1 MSWGNLGAAPG
12 AQPTSAQPTGAPI
25 FANQPGPLSLGT
37 VAAGAVQGQAGANPN
52 GASAY
57 FNAGF
62 ESIMAAVSRGEVS
75 LNQIIAGSNQYGG
88 LNNGNGGQP
97 SNMAGNPTLMQ
108 AISQSTVAQNA
119 TNAIGVVCGP
129 GVGVGN
135 ALTGIGGAPS
145 GNSGLNGTTIDP
157 AGAGSCTS
165 FSGTQAIDAKQ
176 MVNAAGVALVSP
188 PQYGGS

>member
-62 ESIMAAVSRGEVS
+62 ESIMAAVSRGEIS
-75 LNQIIAGSNQYGG
+75 LNQVIAAGNQFGGVAGQAGSQ
-88 LNNGNGGQP
+88 L
-97 SNMAGNPTLMQ
+97 GNPTLLQ
-108 AISQSTVAQNA
+108 AFSQSAVAQNA

-129 GVGVGN
+129 GVAVGN
-135 ALTGIGGAPS
+135 VSGIGGAPS
-145 GNSGLNGTTIDP
+145 GNSGLNGTPIDP
-157 AGAGSCTS
+157 AGGGSQTS
-165 FSGTQAIDAKQ
+165 FSGTQPIDAKQ
-176 MVNAAGVALVSP
+176 MANSSGVTL
-188 PQYGGS
+188 QFNYGGA